1 MLPEQAFAGHRIP
14 ETDVARGLASEVNGT
29 TPRVECAI
37 AARVVKSVDT
47 ADLKSAA
54 ARRAGSSPAPG
65 TNQQQRLMGCTRF
78 ARRTDQFGLLHKP
91 STSSCGVQLVIAAAA
106 EGMQAAFAIN
116 SALLDADAASNA
128 LRDHKSGQPTP
139 PDRITSG
146 HEVAD

>member
-65 TNQQQRLMGCTRF
+65 TPRRYSRT
-78 ARRTDQFGLLHKP
+78 ARSPRSRSADAT
-91 STSSCGVQLVIAAAA
+91 AAANA
-106 EGMQAAFAIN
+106 ERSNGFTRNASNPAS
-116 SALLDADAASNA
+116 SALARS
-128 LRDHKSGQPTP
+128 SGMP
-139 PDRITSG
+139 
-146 HEVAD
+146 